1 MRKKLKGWNNNIE
14 SIYKKSRAHLV
25 DNIDRLDKLAESSTL
40 SVADRELLYTC
51 RHHLKIIQ
59 KEEEMKWLQ
68 RSKEKELMEGDGN
81 TKYYHL
87 KANGRRRKSRII
99 SLNQEGG
106 VIEGQDN
113 LKKYITNFYKN
124 LFGKPLPSSLNLS
137 PTGVDRITEEDR
149 VFLTKKFTLQEI
161 KEAVFAMEPN
171 KAAGPDGFNAEF
183 YQAFWGVISDD
194 LYNLIDDLYNHDLD
208 LDMLNYGLVT
218 LVPKGSDADK
228 IQKYRPICLLNV
240 VFKIITKI
248 LCNRLI
254 AIVEKVIKISQTA
267 FIKGRYILDGVV
279 SLHEILNEIHRKKK
293 KWGPIQNRF

>member
-1 MRKKLKGWNNNIE
+1 
-14 SIYKKSRAHLV
+14 
-25 DNIDRLDKLAESSTL
+25 
-40 SVADRELLYTC
+40 
-51 RHHLKIIQ
+51 
-59 KEEEMKWLQ
+59 
-68 RSKEKELMEGDGN
+68 
-81 TKYYHL
+81 
-87 KANGRRRKSRII
+87 
-99 SLNQEGG
+99 

-149 VFLTKKFTLQEI
+149 VFLTKKITLQEI
-161 KEAVFAMEPN
+161 KEAVFAMEQN

-293 KWGPIQNRF
+293 MGSYSK

>member
-1 MRKKLKGWNNNIE
+1 
-14 SIYKKSRAHLV
+14 V
-25 DNIDRLDKLAESSTL
+25 DK
-40 SVADRELLYTC
+40 
-51 RHHLKIIQ
+51 
-59 KEEEMKWLQ
+59 
-68 RSKEKELMEGDGN
+68 
-81 TKYYHL
+81 
-87 KANGRRRKSRII
+87 
-99 SLNQEGG
+99 
-106 VIEGQDN
+106 
-113 LKKYITNFYKN
+113 
-124 LFGKPLPSSLNLS
+124 
-137 PTGVDRITEEDR
+137 ITEEDR

-194 LYNLIDDLYNHDLD
+194 LYNLIDDLHNHDLD
-208 LDMLNYGLVT
+208 LDRLNYGLVT

-228 IQKYRPICLLNV
+228 IQKYRPICLFNV

-254 AIVEKVIKISQTA
+254 AIVEKVIKNSQTA

-293 KWGPIQNRF
+293 MGSYSK